1 MLPPDLILAL
11 RLAVISLLPGA
22 ALWAQEPDPGPKRP
36 VDPPVKIA
44 FRLEGER
51 SMVRGTIDSW
61 DRNAVF
67 GSFGSHAWD
76 ELDLSSLRR
85 IYQRLMDRRSAEDW
99 ILLGELQLRREDE
112 AADRNAETAFQRA
125 AKLSEGTDSLIEA
138 ARERVRELE
147 RLRAEADRLR
157 AAEQL
162 REGLPEGVAWTAA
175 PWPPL
180 TDAEQAEAIETM
192 RSASEA
198 LLERAGFPDARPVES
213 EYFLVYSDL
222 APAETRQLVRYL
234 DSMYVDLAKLLGLP
248 ETDGRPLNLFW
259 GKAAIFICADNDQFR
274 LIEAQAFNQM
284 TPPGVLGLCH
294 CIGPRVFVNTYRD
307 PDDLQ
312 FASVLVH
319 ETVHGIM
326 HRFITP
332 ARLPTWANEGFA
344 EVMAHATVRNS
355 PVDGNRRPQA
365 LRYIREGRSIGRIMD
380 MSYLDGTWP
389 GENAVGYAVGYV
401 LCDLMLERNA
411 DGFADWVR
419 AVKAGKDWRQAMID
433 HYGASAERLAD
444 YAAGWFRNN
453 D

>member
-175 PWPPL
+175 PWPPP
-180 TDAEQAEAIETM
+180 AASP
-192 RSASEA
+192 RSSGSTSPRARRSRAAATASPATTRPPSPSRTRSPA
-198 LLERAGFPDARPVES
+198 LPAPSISSTRP
-213 EYFLVYSDL
+213 
-222 APAETRQLVRYL
+222 
-234 DSMYVDLAKLLGLP
+234 
-248 ETDGRPLNLFW
+248 
-259 GKAAIFICADNDQFR
+259 
-274 LIEAQAFNQM
+274 
-284 TPPGVLGLCH
+284 
-294 CIGPRVFVNTYRD
+294 
-307 PDDLQ
+307 
-312 FASVLVH
+312 
-319 ETVHGIM
+319 
-326 HRFITP
+326 TP
-332 ARLPTWANEGFA
+332 A
-344 EVMAHATVRNS
+344 S
-355 PVDGNRRPQA
+355 PCRR
-365 LRYIREGRSIGRIMD
+365 S
-380 MSYLDGTWP
+380 
-389 GENAVGYAVGYV
+389 
-401 LCDLMLERNA
+401 
-411 DGFADWVR
+411 
-419 AVKAGKDWRQAMID
+419 
-433 HYGASAERLAD
+433 
-444 YAAGWFRNN
+444 
-453 D
+453 